1 MENPFRK
8 YCANIRQ
15 PDQASDSRGAEYQH
29 QLPADHFFAS
39 ASARARHFNWK
50 TSDSSSY
57 CDIDNRPHFCRKL
70 KWEESVEILSGNC
83 FSYPGTVRLVIT
95 PPHDV
100 LRAAW
105 ARIAAFCRC
114 HRK

>member
-1 MENPFRK
+1 DKMENPFRK

-57 CDIDNRPHFCRKL
+57 CDIDNRP
-70 KWEESVEILSGNC
+70 
-83 FSYPGTVRLVIT
+83 
-95 PPHDV
+95 
-100 LRAAW
+100 
-105 ARIAAFCRC
+105 
-114 HRK
+114 